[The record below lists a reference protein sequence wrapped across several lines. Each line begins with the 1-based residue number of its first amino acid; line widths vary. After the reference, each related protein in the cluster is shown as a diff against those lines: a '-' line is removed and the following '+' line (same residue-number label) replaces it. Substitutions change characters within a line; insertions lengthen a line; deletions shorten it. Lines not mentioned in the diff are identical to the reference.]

1 MPNPPRGIALLLPL
15 VIAVGA
21 CAPAAA
27 PANAQGNVQG
37 SGPVV
42 VAEESPPPAQAVA
55 AAAPKDERKGGGE
68 APPPVASKPY
78 DLVVSFRSQGQ
89 GIDRDART
97 RLDAIFDA
105 TPNLGRAHGRWG
117 REGEVDECADVDRLA
132 PADRAALVAKVRAAM
147 QPAKNVDVL
156 EHHECKHD
164 FDVAE
169 KRFEL
174 VVVFFSP
181 GNGTDARAEQALD
194 QVVKAW
200 PAVKR
205 ASFPWGKEGEHN
217 ECFDF
222 GADQAARDDF
232 LHHVKTDIASS
243 SRVRIYSD
251 ARCSVH

>member
-1 MPNPPRGIALLLPL
+1 MPSPVRNPIAFVMALA
-15 VIAVGA
+15 IAMAA

-27 PANAQGNVQG
+27 PANAQANE
-37 SGPVV
+37 PV
-42 VAEESPPPAQAVA
+42 VAEEAPPPPGQA
-55 AAAPKDERKGGGE
+55 AAAPKEERKGEGE

-89 GIDRDART
+89 GIDHDARS

-105 TPNLGRAHGRWG
+105 TPSLGRAHGRWG
-117 REGEVDECADVDRLA
+117 REGEVDECADVERLG
-132 PADRAALVAKVRAAM
+132 PGDRAALVAKVRAAM
-147 QPAKNVDVL
+147 QSAKNVDVL
-156 EHHECKHD
+156 EHHVCKHD

-200 PAVKR
+200 PKVKR
-205 ASFPWGKEGEHN
+205 ASYPWGKEGEHN

-232 LHHVKTDIASS
+232 LHHIKTDVAGS

-251 ARCSVH
+251 ARCSVR